1 MAKDA
6 LERLEK
12 KIRHILQEVETLRE
26 ENRRLA
32 TELRASESGS
42 GNGGKT
48 VGSGLEEELHTLQG
62 ERTEV
67 RSRIEGLITRMEAA
81 E

>member
-1 MAKDA
+1 VATDV
-6 LERLEK
+6 LERLEN

-42 GNGGKT
+42 GNGGKA
-48 VGSGLEEELHTLQG
+48 VGSVLEEELRTLQG
-62 ERTEV
+62 ERTDV